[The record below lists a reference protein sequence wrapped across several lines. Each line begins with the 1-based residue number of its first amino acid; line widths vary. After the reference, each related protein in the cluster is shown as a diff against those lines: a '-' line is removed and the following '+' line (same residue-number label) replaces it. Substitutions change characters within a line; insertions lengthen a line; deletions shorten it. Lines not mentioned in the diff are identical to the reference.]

1 MAFLARGATREVDR
15 FADRSILMMMMMMP
29 WGTVVDGAGLA
40 FAALRPSAA
49 LARLRLRTGSSALRA
64 ERWFTKALQMPVGA
78 GLPAG
83 GSGGGRA

>member
-1 MAFLARGATREVDR
+1 MAFLARGASREVDR
-15 FADRSILMMMMMMP
+15 ITDRSILMMP
-29 WGTVVDGAGLA
+29 WGAVVDRAGLA

-64 ERWFTKALQMPVGA
+64 ERWFTKALQMLVGA

-83 GSGGGRA
+83 CSGTGHH